1 MKSYLLFFLVAISFN
16 QNIAAQETELDD
28 LIAESKVKMKA
39 FGYKL
44 IGEGS
49 MDSNRDNQLTFNQKR
64 FYGATTYKIITIVEK
79 CTDCALLVQF
89 EDASSETS
97 EFAETEIL
105 FGDRFNVMTSEFSL
119 YMDRNGMVVVNTNS
133 EDFYFIHSM
142 LYFK

>member
-1 MKSYLLFFLVAISFN
+1 MKSFLLFFLVAISIHH
-16 QNIAAQETELDD
+16 NIAAQENELER
-28 LIAESKVKMKA
+28 LITESKVKMKA

-44 IGEGS
+44 IGEGRL
-49 MDSNRDNQLTFNQKR
+49 DSNRDNQLVFNQKR

-97 EFAETEIL
+97 EFAETEIS
-105 FGDRFNVMTSEFSL
+105 FGDTFNVMTSEFSL
-119 YMDRNGMVVVNTNS
+119 YMDRNGKVVVNTNS
-133 EDFYFIHSM
+133 KDFYFIHSM